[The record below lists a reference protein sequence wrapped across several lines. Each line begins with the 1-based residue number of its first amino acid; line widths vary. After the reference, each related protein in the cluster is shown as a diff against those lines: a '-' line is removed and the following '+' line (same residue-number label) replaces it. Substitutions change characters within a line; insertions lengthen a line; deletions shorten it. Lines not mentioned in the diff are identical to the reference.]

1 MLMSRHGLREATAR
15 RVAEAAQ
22 VSVSLVNYHFND
34 RNGLIGAVYEDELVR
49 HRAWLE
55 DAAGAL
61 ADAVTA
67 PEHLADWLSAFV
79 MRRALNS
86 DTVALERILWIN
98 AGRVPGLAGLA
109 QDWMTAVEAFAGQI
123 AAQFQL
129 GVEAQD
135 HLAEF
140 YLSCDLLVSPA
151 MSDQAGLT
159 LANLAARRFAVRLSG
174 VGADEDAPPDL
185 FDALHGALVR
195 SHERP
200 PAAPGHSASQRI
212 IQAALDIVARD
223 GADAVNHRV
232 LAREAGVPLGATTRH
247 FTSRPDILRCA
258 FEHAHAALSEGARA
272 QSGGTWRITRSQ
284 LAEGSASSLLTAN
297 GDIAVSMLIMEEL
310 VIFAQTDAA
319 LSGLARSLVA
329 MRGET
334 SLAVLRA
341 VAQPPAVV
349 TRTDAF
355 VWSLCTFGMVAR
367 LRLTPPGERAA
378 FVRGRTLGRL
388 NLMGPG

>member
-22 VSVSLVNYHFND
+22 VSVSLVNYHFKD

-49 HRAWLE
+49 HRDWLE

-61 ADAVTA
+61 ADAVTG

-98 AGRVPGLAGLA
+98 AGRVPGLAGRA
-109 QDWMTAVEAFAGQI
+109 EDWMAAVESFAGQI
-123 AAQFQL
+123 STQFQL

-140 YLSCDLLVSPA
+140 YLSCDLLVSSA

-159 LANLAARRFAVRLSG
+159 LANLAARRFAARLSG

-195 SHERP
+195 SHERASTAP
-200 PAAPGHSASQRI
+200 DHAASHRI
-212 IQAALDIVARD
+212 IKAVLDIVARD
-223 GADAVNHRV
+223 GADAVNHRA
-232 LAREAGVPLGATTRH
+232 LAREAGVPLVATTRH
-247 FTSRPDILRCA
+247 FSSRSDILRCA
-258 FEHAHAALSEGARA
+258 FEHAHAALSQGARA
-272 QSGGTWRITRSQ
+272 EAGGAWRITRSQ
-284 LAEGSASSLLTAN
+284 LAEGSASILLTAN

-341 VAQPPAVV
+341 VAEPPTVV